1 MIKNCRRYRA
11 APAGRERVQR
21 RFRASATAIVFA
33 VGLSSC
39 DGLLDV
45 DLPGRLPAE
54 ELADPEMADLLV
66 ASVQAHFECA
76 YGAFAAWTGLF
87 ADEWMSA
94 SSFGPGPEAID
105 RQEALI
111 RDMGTTVC
119 SSSPVANQP
128 GYYQHVQV
136 ARSQGETAFEIISSH
151 PAEQIQD
158 REVKLATIAAYTGY
172 ALTLLGEG
180 FCEMALDGGPL
191 LQREE
196 VLSRAED
203 RFTTAIELGQSSGNE
218 EIVNWASV
226 GRARVRIA
234 LGDTQGAVADATRVP
249 QGFVKNATYAAT
261 PGRRMNRIYGVN
273 VAGRFYTLDV
283 SFRDLTVEGVPDTR
297 LIGINE
303 GVVGHDG
310 QTELWTTNKFRDAG
324 DPIPLAQWEEAQ
336 LIIAEALGGSE
347 AVAAI
352 NRIRD
357 HWDLPH
363 FSSSDPAEIRAE
375 ILEERRRVLF
385 GQAQRIADIVRFPE
399 LQLPTGLRP
408 HKGDPYSD
416 NFECL
421 PLPWAELDGNS
432 NF

>member
-1 MIKNCRRYRA
+1 MNEARHRH
-11 APAGRERVQR
+11 Q
-21 RFRASATAIVFA
+21 ASAVRRRRCDRMMYAAIVGPA
-33 VGLSSC
+33 LVVGLSSC

-54 ELADPEMADLLV
+54 ELGDPQMVDLLV
-66 ASVQAHFECA
+66 ASVQADFECA

-87 ADEWMSA
+87 TDEWMSA

-105 RQEALI
+105 RQEALV

-136 ARSQGETAFEIISSH
+136 ARAQGETAFELISGH
-151 PAEQIQD
+151 EGVPEKD
-158 REVKLATIAAYTGY
+158 LKLATVAAYTGY

-191 LQREE
+191 MQRAE
-196 VLSRAED
+196 VLAEAEQ
-203 RFTTAIELGQSSGNE
+203 RFTTAIDLAEGIDNE
-218 EIVNWASV
+218 EILNWASV
-226 GRARVRIA
+226 GRARVRVA
-234 LGDTQGAVADATRVP
+234 LGEPEGALADAARVP

-261 PGRRMNRIYGVN
+261 PGRRMNRLYGVN
-273 VAGRFYTLDV
+273 IAGRFYTLDV
-283 SFRDLTVEGVPDTR
+283 SFRNLTVGGVSDTRITGIDEGVP
-297 LIGINE
+297 
-303 GVVGHDG
+303 GHDG
-310 QTELWTTNKFRDAG
+310 QSELWTTNKFRDAG

-336 LIIAEALGGSE
+336 LIIAEIRGGTE

-357 HWDLPH
+357 HWGLPR
-363 FSSSDPAEIRAE
+363 FSSVNPVEIRAE

-399 LQLPTGLRP
+399 LELPSGLRP

-416 NFECL
+416 NFQCL
-421 PLPWAELDGNS
+421 PLPWAELDGNA